1 MNPAAHK
8 VFCVTTWIIGVP
20 VILLGVL
27 IIASTLLVSLFGG
40 PREPPIG
47 MSWEEFRI
55 WTESGRWFWGSLLRG
70 AVLVCTP
77 LPLLWSLRRDRSRKA

>member
-1 MNPAAHK
+1 MTPAMNK
-8 VFCVTTWIIGVP
+8 VFRITTWIMGVP

-27 IIASTLLVSLFGG
+27 IIVSTLLIACFGG
-40 PREPPIG
+40 PREPPTG
-47 MSWEEFRI
+47 MSREEFHA

-77 LPLLWSLRRDRSRKA
+77 LPFLWSLRRDRSRKA